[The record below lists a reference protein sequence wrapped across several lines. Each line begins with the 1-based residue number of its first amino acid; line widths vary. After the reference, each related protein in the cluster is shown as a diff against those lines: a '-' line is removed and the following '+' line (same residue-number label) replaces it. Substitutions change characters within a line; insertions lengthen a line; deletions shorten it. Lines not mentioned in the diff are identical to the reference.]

1 MFDILKNWYEMGLEN
16 NDSLKNWVI
25 GEIITVDQYQQITG
39 TLYSF

>member
-1 MFDILKNWYEMGLEN
+1 MGLES

-25 GEIITVDQYQQITG
+25 GEVITADQYQQITG